1 MSVHRVDI
9 DNLQGTSNSSGS
21 TGVKKAQEEGGAT
34 NGQNGTTNVGVDGVG
49 AKI

>member
-1 MSVHRVDI
+1 MSVHRIDMDI
-9 DNLQGTSNSSGS
+9 LQGTSNSSGS
-21 TGVKKAQEEGGAT
+21 TGVKKAQEEGGA